1 MREPSPMAMKAD
13 GIEFFQLQEFR
24 LSAADTDGA
33 VARIVSSSHSGA
45 EPPVPLLTSIEDRR
59 NVAVIRALHADES
72 RLPDAAQRT
81 ALEPFVS
88 SWGAPTEYSPR
99 ISERSEGAPSHYRLA
114 VTESGINEAETEL
127 GINQAETDHATDPQ
141 ELRVTST
148 PADLLWIGKPLG
160 THAGLLVLLG
170 SDNEPIP
177 RPAARTWPLPLSKLL
192 GVRIYEGG

>member
-1 MREPSPMAMKAD
+1 MVMKAQE
-13 GIEFFQLQEFR
+13 IELFQLQEFR

-33 VARIVSSSHSGA
+33 VARIVSSSHSGV

-59 NVAVIRALHADES
+59 NVAVIRAVHADES
-72 RLPDAAQRT
+72 RLPDAAQRI

-88 SWGAPTEYSPR
+88 SWNAPTEYSPR

-114 VTESGINEAETEL
+114 VTESGINQPETEL
-127 GINQAETDHATDPQ
+127 GIDGDETDRAADPQ
-141 ELRVTST
+141 ELRATST

-170 SDNEPIP
+170 SDKGPMT
-177 RPAARTWPLPLSKLL
+177 RPAARAWPLPLSKFL